1 MRTAKIGPDLRLT
14 LESGLNMLKRCSFGD
29 SCGRKGDSCKK
40 MCGLKNVRIRVEG
53 RVRLEGLQI
62 TERGKSVKQHHF
74 YYYQLFSLETT
85 GTTDE
90 R

>member
-1 MRTAKIGPDLRLT
+1 MIRVGGSPIRVKKCVFSKII
-14 LESGLNMLKRCSFGD
+14 
-29 SCGRKGDSCKK
+29 
-40 MCGLKNVRIRVEG
+40 RIRVEG
-53 RVRLEGLQI
+53 GVRLEGSQI

-74 YYYQLFSLETT
+74 YYYQLFSLEKTT